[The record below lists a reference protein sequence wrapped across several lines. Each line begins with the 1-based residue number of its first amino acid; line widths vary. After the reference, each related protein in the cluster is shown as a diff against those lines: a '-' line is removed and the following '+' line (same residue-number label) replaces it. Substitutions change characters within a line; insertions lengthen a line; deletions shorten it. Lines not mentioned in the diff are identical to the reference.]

1 MGWGAGGKQWK
12 RTEADAL
19 FVGFLTVCRCCLTFR
34 HLPSSL
40 SSSTPTPTPTPPAV
54 ALRDHIYTVD
64 ADTANGDEIFFS
76 KVSQTPVSSRTRCPR
91 RAVTDSVILITCR
104 PSAAVRTCECT
115 WVDACGL
122 PALLPARLP
131 ACLPVRSSR
140 SRRSDPVK
148 KIIQSIGERTACVI
162 AAHRPCGGKV

>member
-1 MGWGAGGKQWK
+1 M
-12 RTEADAL
+12 
-19 FVGFLTVCRCCLTFR
+19 
-34 HLPSSL
+34 
-40 SSSTPTPTPTPPAV
+40 
-54 ALRDHIYTVD
+54 D

-104 PSAAVRTCECT
+104 PSAAMRTCECT

-131 ACLPVRSSR
+131 ACQCAPAVLGALTLLRRLSNQSASEPPASSPPIGR
-140 SRRSDPVK
+140 AAGRCEGCETDAEETVGGSAGKWAEEDEQQREEDWAYFEVF
-148 KIIQSIGERTACVI
+148 IIIIIIIIIKDCL
-162 AAHRPCGGKV
+162 